1 MKPDTLYQL
10 QRKYGT
16 GNKAPWKQVAVE
28 DIGLP
33 KIFVKDKSYREQF
46 RDILGL
52 YQPYQS
58 QKAPW
63 FVELDKLAKYL
74 DKTVKRRA

>member
-16 GNKAPWKQVAVE
+16 GNKAPWKQVAFE
-28 DIGLP
+28 ELGLP
-33 KIFVKDKSYREQF
+33 KAYVRDSARRERFKDA
-46 RDILGL
+46 LGL
-52 YQPYQS
+52 HQLFDS

-74 DKTVKRRA
+74 DQPSKRRA